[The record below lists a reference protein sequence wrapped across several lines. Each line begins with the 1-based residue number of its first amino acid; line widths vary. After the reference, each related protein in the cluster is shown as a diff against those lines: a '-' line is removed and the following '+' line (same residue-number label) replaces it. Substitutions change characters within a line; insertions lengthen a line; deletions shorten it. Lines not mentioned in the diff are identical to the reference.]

1 MITSDQVERLKLGIA
16 PIDDRLCLLTESAFD
31 WIKDNTTL
39 EIDLTDTEALEALPA
54 CVRLFIVRFI
64 DVMTMTAGVQSES
77 IEGLS
82 QSFSSAD
89 KGALI
94 WQYAEELLGK
104 WLKSRVRFVTAQRRW
119 K

>member
-1 MITSDQVERLKLGIA
+1 MLTNEQVESLKLGIA
-16 PIDDRLCLLTESAFD
+16 PINDRLCLLVESGLN
-31 WIKDNTTL
+31 WIEDNTTL
-39 EIDLTDTEALEALPA
+39 EIDITNLAELPA
-54 CVRLFIVRFI
+54 NAKLFIIRFI

-82 QSFSSAD
+82 QSYSSED

-104 WLKSRVRFVTAQRRW
+104 WLVSRVRFVAAQKRW
-119 K
+119 

>member
-1 MITSDQVERLKLGIA
+1 MITNATVESLKLGIA
-16 PIDDRLCLLTESAFD
+16 PINDRLCLLVESAFD

-39 EIDLTDTEALEALPA
+39 EIDLTDTAALEALPS

-94 WQYAEELLGK
+94 WQYAEELLSK
-104 WLKSRVRFVTAQRRW
+104 WLKSRVRFVTAQKRW
-119 K
+119 

>member
-1 MITSDQVERLKLGIA
+1 MTNEQVESLKLGIA
-16 PIDDRLCLLTESAFD
+16 PINDRVCLIVESAFD

-39 EIDLTDTEALEALPA
+39 EIDVEDIEALKALPA
-54 CVRLFIVRFI
+54 CVKLFVVRFF

-82 QSFSSAD
+82 QSFSSD

-94 WQYAEELLGK
+94 WEYAEELLGK
-104 WLKSRVRFVTAQRRW
+104 WLKSRVRFVAAQNRW
-119 K
+119 Q

>member
-1 MITSDQVERLKLGIA
+1 MITREQVESLKLSIA
-16 PIDDRLCLLTESAFD
+16 PIDERACLLVESALD

-39 EIDLTDTEALEALPA
+39 KIEFTDEAIQALPA
-54 CVRLFIVRFI
+54 QVRLFVLRYI

-89 KGALI
+89 KGALL

-104 WLKSRVRFVTAQRRW
+104 WLVSRVRFVTAQKRW
-119 K
+119 